1 MTKLLSTTSLAR
13 AAVIGKGGL
22 LAALPLTLLA
32 CASAQAGPVDLTVGG
47 FFVQSVAAVDADS
60 DTDNLEDEG
69 IVQNAEIHFK
79 GKAILDGGTEIGLN
93 IQLEAETSSDQIDE
107 HYVYAKG
114 DWGKLIVG
122 AENGVAHLGE
132 VTAPG
137 FVAGLKMH
145 DNSLTDAVIEK
156 AYDVALGANAIEDAN
171 MSTKIEHI
179 SSDANKVSYFTPRLN
194 GLQLGVSFAP
204 NNEDADGGESNF
216 EVIEAGT
223 QEDIIEFSVNYKM
236 RMMNG
241 TRVKLG
247 YTQVE
252 GSTVGG
258 GADPESYGYGVQIAY
273 DNYVF
278 GANQTTYENLRAI
291 PADSEVDEEYAG
303 SIEIETTN
311 IAAAYKI
318 GATKFGI
325 GFTDSEEILEAGG
338 KVDYE
343 ELMIGGSTKLADGV
357 SVGYYYQD
365 TEASLNNTSADVSL
379 IGLTLALKF

>member
-1 MTKLLSTTSLAR
+1 
-13 AAVIGKGGL
+13 
-22 LAALPLTLLA
+22 
-32 CASAQAGPVDLTVGG
+32 
-47 FFVQSVAAVDADS
+47 
-60 DTDNLEDEG
+60 
-69 IVQNAEIHFK
+69 
-79 GKAILDGGTEIGLN
+79 
-93 IQLEAETSSDQIDE
+93 
-107 HYVYAKG
+107 
-114 DWGKLIVG
+114 
-122 AENGVAHLGE
+122 
-132 VTAPG
+132 
-137 FVAGLKMH
+137 
-145 DNSLTDAVIEK
+145 
-156 AYDVALGANAIEDAN
+156 
-171 MSTKIEHI
+171 
-179 SSDANKVSYFTPRLN
+179 
-194 GLQLGVSFAP
+194 
-204 NNEDADGGESNF
+204 
-216 EVIEAGT
+216 
-223 QEDIIEFSVNYKM
+223 M

-291 PADSEVDEEYAG
+291 PADSEVDGEYAG
-303 SIEIETTN
+303 STEIETTN

-325 GFTDSEEILEAGG
+325 GFTDSEETLVTGN
-338 KVDYE
+338 VDYE

-357 SVGYYYQD
+357 SIGYYYQD